1 MSWVAAIGA
10 AGAVAGGLLGNK
22 AKKKQAKAQKKAL
35 KYQIFSDQQARNDLA
50 PYRDTGNQALNAYA
64 RAMGLP
70 GSKSQPDQNLSVNDI
85 YSGRYYNNVPGST
98 APDAAGYPGIAQFY
112 ASQNP
117 TAQASAAAPEQ
128 DRYGGF
134 YASPGYQFR
143 LDEGGRAVDRSA
155 SARGLL
161 LSGAQNKALTRFG
174 QGEASN
180 EFGNYTNRLAQL
192 AGFGSGAA
200 SQTSSQSVQS
210 GNAVS
215 NALNGMADTRASG
228 YLNAANTVGNVSNI
242 FSDYMARRG
251 TKGATGTKV
260 SNTGYK
266 N

>member
-1 MSWVAAIGA
+1 MAVWAAAI
-10 AGAVAGGLLGNK
+10 AGAVSVVGGMLGNK

-70 GSKSQPDQNLSVNDI
+70 GSKAQSDPNLSVNDI

-98 APDAAGYPGIAQFY
+98 PADAAGYPGVAQFY
-112 ASQNP
+112 ASQNQAAP
-117 TAQASAAAPEQ
+117 ASAAAPEE

-180 EFGNYTNRLAQL
+180 EFGNYTNRLAEL
-192 AGFGSGAA
+192 AGFGSGA
-200 SQTSSQSVQS
+200 SSQSSSRVT
-210 GNAVS
+210 
-215 NALNGMADTRASG
+215 L
-228 YLNAANTVGNVSNI
+228 
-242 FSDYMARRG
+242 
-251 TKGATGTKV
+251 
-260 SNTGYK
+260 
-266 N
+266 